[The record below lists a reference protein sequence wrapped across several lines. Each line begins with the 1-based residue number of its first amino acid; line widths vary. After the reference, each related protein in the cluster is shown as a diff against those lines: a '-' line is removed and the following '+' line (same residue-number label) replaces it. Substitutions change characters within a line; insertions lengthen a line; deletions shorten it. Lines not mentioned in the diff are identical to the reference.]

1 MTRFLGYGRQT
12 IEDSD
17 IQAVIDVL
25 KSDFLTQGPAVTAFE
40 KSIADLTSAKY
51 VVAVANGTAALHI
64 ACLAAGL
71 KNGDV
76 GVTQPIT
83 FCASA
88 NAITYCGA
96 RADLVDVDPE
106 TMTMSVDGLTAYL
119 ADHPE
124 CKVVIPVSYGGL
136 SSSNA
141 ALRKAAGD
149 RIIIEDAS
157 HSVGAIGEDGK
168 MVGTGYADMY
178 TFSFHPVKPITTGE
192 GGAVATDDPDL
203 YKALQMLRSHGIER
217 EPGLLQNTEGAGKP
231 WYHEQQVLGF
241 NYRLCDIQAALGT
254 AQMARLPDFIARR
267 REIAKFYDR
276 EFAGMNHIRLVQAR
290 PDQRDRSGHH
300 LYTIR
305 IDYGAVGKPREQ
317 VMKELAERQVGSQV
331 HYIPVHQMPYHAPRF
346 EGRSFPEAEAYYA
359 ETLTLPCFPTLTD
372 DEAARVVAAVRDV
385 LGS

>member
-12 IEDSD
+12 IDDID

-40 KSIADLTSAKY
+40 QAIADLTGAKY
-51 VVAVANGTAALHI
+51 VVAVSNGTAALHI

-71 KNGDV
+71 KEGDV

-96 RADLVDVDPE
+96 RADLVDIDPD
-106 TMTMSVDGLTAYL
+106 TMTMSVDGLNAYL
-119 ADHPE
+119 AEHPE

-141 ALRKAAGD
+141 GLRKAAGD
-149 RIIIEDAS
+149 RVIIEDAS
-157 HSVGAIGEDGK
+157 HSIGALGEDGN
-168 MVGTGYADMY
+168 MVGSGYADMY

-192 GGAVATDDPDL
+192 GGAIATDDEAL
-203 YKALQMLRSHGIER
+203 YKQLLLLRSHGIER
-217 EPGLLQNTEGAGKP
+217 DEALLVNKNEAGNP
-231 WYHEQQVLGF
+231 WYHEQQILGF

-276 EFAGMNHIRLVQAR
+276 EFAGMNHLRLVQNR
-290 PDQRDRSGHH
+290 TDQRDRSGHH
-300 LYTIR
+300 LYTVR
-305 IDYGAVGKPREQ
+305 IDYEAVGKSRAQ
-317 VMKELAERQVGSQV
+317 VMKELAERQIGSQV
-331 HYIPVHQMPYHAPRF
+331 HYNPVHRMPYHAARF
-346 EGRSFPEAEAYYA
+346 EGQSFPESEAYYA
-359 ETLTLPCFPTLTD
+359 ETLTLPCFPTLND
-372 DEAARVVAAVRDV
+372 DEAAQVVAAVRDV
-385 LGS
+385 LGN